1 MRIRP
6 SRPAGGPDETSF
18 VRFAYRPFDTRWV
31 YWEGRDGLL
40 DRPRPEYRHHVFDE
54 NLWLVFQNKARPDLS
69 PPLAIR
75 HLGDVNQMNS
85 SAYCIPALLY
95 DDSLATALKQKPH
108 RPNLTATAQSYLE
121 RLDADALDLV
131 HHVIAVLHEPAYN
144 QANADA
150 LRAEGPRIPLAGW
163 SDNRDKSAAAA
174 LGRSAARGRE
184 LLQLLDPEVPISG
197 VTDGTLRDEIAT
209 VAVPTTARERN
220 MTGED
225 FAITAGWG
233 HYGASAVVMPG
244 RGRAIEREYTA
255 AEHTKFGEAGAV
267 LGRTTVGRRLP
278 ERQRVL
284 AQRASR
290 CLEVQARRPP
300 SAEEVAVLPGTW
312 SPGPRADAPRSAGV
326 DENRSA
332 DLGDTDDA
340 IKGPRTR
347 RDHRKLGKSPPSRG
361 RATPS
366 TTPTRR

>member
-1 MRIRP
+1 
-6 SRPAGGPDETSF
+6 
-18 VRFAYRPFDTRWV
+18 
-31 YWEGRDGLL
+31 
-40 DRPRPEYRHHVFDE
+40 
-54 NLWLVFQNKARPDLS
+54 
-69 PPLAIR
+69 
-75 HLGDVNQMNS
+75 MNS

-267 LGRTTVGRRLP
+267 LGRTTVDVYLNDNACWRNVPADVWRYKLGGHQVLKKWLSYRERGVLGRALTP
-278 ERQRVL
+278 HEVL
-284 AQRASR
+284 E
-290 CLEVQARRPP
+290 LTKIARRI
-300 SAEEVAVLPGTW
+300 SAILTMRL
-312 SPGPRADAPRSAGV
+312 RAPEPDGITGS
-326 DENRSA
+326 
-332 DLGDTDDA
+332 
-340 IKGPRTR
+340 
-347 RDHRKLGKSPPSRG
+347 
-361 RATPS
+361 
-366 TTPTRR
+366 